1 MNNAILNDDLIA
13 VQAGNIVVY
22 NYDGETREYIS
33 ESTEYIAVGV
43 GIPANSCLDAPGA
56 HKAGYAIRCSENLSS
71 WEYAPDHRG
80 ETVYSTDTGNT
91 EEITALGDYPK
102 NTTTIAPLTPYDKWD
117 GEKWVTDTEAQ
128 HRAAVEAAET
138 KRQSLADAAMASI
151 SLIQLKLQAGRKLTQ
166 AETTRLNAVLDYID
180 ALNAMDINMA
190 PDINLPEI
198 PLAAAS

>member
-1 MNNAILNDDLIA
+1 MEQAILGKDGYALNDGEI
-13 VQAGNIVVY
+13 IVH

-33 ESTEYIAVGV
+33 TSTEYLAVGV
-43 GIPANSCLDAPGA
+43 GIPACSCLDAPVT
-56 HKAGYAIRCSENLSS
+56 HKAGYTICRSVDLKS
-71 WEYAPDHRG
+71 WEYVSDHRG
-80 ETVYSTDTGNT
+80 EIVYNT
-91 EEITALGDYPK
+91 ETGDAKEITAPGDYPE

-128 HRAAVEAAET
+128 HGAAVEAAET

-190 PDINLPEI
+190 PDINWPEI